1 MNYQRDSN
9 CLSPAE
15 RKRLAKLLGLLGS
28 DHAGEVLSA
37 AKHAHDLVQAHG
49 LTWDQVISEPQTA
62 DHDARETSQL
72 TGWRLTGDRCLRH
85 ADMLSD
91 WEFKF
96 LSSLSGSGYSHPTA
110 KQDAVLIKIAG
121 RVLGGQL

>member
-1 MNYQRDSN
+1 
-9 CLSPAE
+9 
-15 RKRLAKLLGLLGS
+15 
-28 DHAGEVLSA
+28 
-37 AKHAHDLVQAHG
+37 
-49 LTWDQVISEPQTA
+49 
-62 DHDARETSQL
+62 
-72 TGWRLTGDRCLRH
+72 
-85 ADMLSD
+85 MLSD